1 MLYTQVFYHIW
12 TVEMPLS
19 HTNASLIVCSF
30 TVFLFL
36 KIQKLCWSLSLAFG
50 ANVGSTG
57 SNLAQNISKTSS
69 FSFLSCSLLTILPI
83 NLENAKL
90 IVQYVFMFLCFC
102 FFSDAATVRLWSE
115 WEKQTQVYGTVSSGP
130 TWHDWHWGSGEYWSL
145 PPAFSRFILVH
156 LFWLHMLLFSST
168 VKTVYVWY

>member
-1 MLYTQVFYHIW
+1 M
-12 TVEMPLS
+12 
-19 HTNASLIVCSF
+19 LIVCSF

-69 FSFLSCSLLTILPI
+69 FSFSFLSCSLLTILPI

-90 IVQYVFMFLCFC
+90 IQYVFMFLCLF
-102 FFSDAATVRLWSE
+102 
-115 WEKQTQVYGTVSSGP
+115 VSSVMLQP
-130 TWHDWHWGSGEYWSL
+130 FDYDPNEKSKHKFMVQSL
-145 PPAFSRFILVH
+145 LAPPDMTDTEAVVSTDPCHLLSQGLYSLTCSEAFPYAPF
-156 LFWLHMLLFSST
+156 
-168 VKTVYVWY
+168 